1 MRTTR
6 TIAMAAVAMTVAA
19 CSQPKASAP
28 DEALSRDLAI
38 AASEAMELAPNGST
52 HPLLASEVSPPV
64 SVAQR
69 HSVTKKP
76 SPNVEPLPEPVSIEP
91 AEVVAIADVPQMAEA
106 PVGVPVDVDRPA
118 PARRP
123 APMPV
128 DYPVNGGEGP
138 NDGGGIG
145 TIIGVVIRGG
155 AVGHDDC
162 KIHPPGRGGSVAV
175 GTRGPIG
182 IARGPAIRGGV
193 AINNRLPRRTIGT
206 FPR

>member
-6 TIAMAAVAMTVAA
+6 TIVFAVVTMTVAA
-19 CSQPKASAP
+19 CNQPKASSP

-38 AASEAMELAPNGST
+38 AASEAMELAPIGST
-52 HPLLASEVSPPV
+52 HALSASEISPPV
-64 SVAQR
+64 TVAQR

-106 PVGVPVDVDRPA
+106 PVGVPVEIDRPA

-128 DYPVNGGEGP
+128 DYPINGGEGP
-138 NDGGGIG
+138 NDGGGDG
-145 TIIGVVIRGG
+145 PVIRGG

-162 KIHPPGRGGSVAV
+162 KRHPPGRGGTVAV
-175 GTRGPIG
+175 GTRSPIG
-182 IARGPAIRGGV
+182 IARGPVIRGGV
-193 AINNRLPRRTIGT
+193 AINNRIPRRTVGT

>member
-6 TIAMAAVAMTVAA
+6 ILGMVAVAVTVAA
-19 CSQPKASAP
+19 CNQPKAAP
-28 DEALSRDLAI
+28 DEALSHDLAI
-38 AASEAMELAPNGST
+38 AASEAMELAPNGGS
-52 HPLLASEVSPPV
+52 HPMLASEISPPV
-64 SVAQR
+64 TVAQR
-69 HSVTKKP
+69 HSVAKKP
-76 SPNVEPLPEPVSIEP
+76 SPIVEPLPAPVSIEP
-91 AEVVAIADVPQMAEA
+91 ADVVAIADVPQMTEA
-106 PVGVPVDVDRPA
+106 PAGMPVELERPA

-138 NDGGGIG
+138 NEGGGIG
-145 TIIGVVIRGG
+145 SIIGVVIRGG

-162 KIHPPGRGGSVAV
+162 KIHRPGRGGNVFV

-193 AINNRLPRRTIGT
+193 AINNRMPPRTVGT